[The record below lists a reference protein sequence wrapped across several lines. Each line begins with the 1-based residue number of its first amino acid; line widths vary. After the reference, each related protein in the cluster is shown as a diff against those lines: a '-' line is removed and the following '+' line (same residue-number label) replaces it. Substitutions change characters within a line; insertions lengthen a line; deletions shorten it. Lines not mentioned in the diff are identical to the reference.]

1 MTSHWLTPDGYNVL
15 LRGLMGDS
23 IVFTKIKYG
32 NGTPGSGANDLQNPL
47 FSLEVESKVRSGSY
61 ITLTVSF
68 KNCELEITDF
78 WATEIGIYVQ
88 DPDDDSKELCYCIW
102 EETELEKADY
112 INPTVERLQESQY
125 DFMVFVSEAEDVSAV
140 LGETLVYATVTELN
154 NHKNDKENPHGV
166 TKEQIGLGNVE
177 NKAFV
182 DQTPTFTAANELSE
196 ISSGEKMGSI
206 LGKLAKTISLLK
218 DHLTNFK
225 NPHKVSAKD
234 IGAAASKHTHSATDL
249 NDGAV
254 IVQRG
259 GTGKSEWEKNCI
271 VFAEDKTTLGQVAA
285 PTETSLLAQGPDSAP
300 VFMKLS
306 SLTMFAAGTT
316 PPTTNLFWIDP
327 TPVTGGLKY
336 HNGTEWVH
344 VPVAYS

>member
-1 MTSHWLTPDGYNVL
+1 MTHWLTPDGYNVM
-15 LRGLMGDS
+15 LRGLMGDA

-32 NGTPGSGANDLQNPL
+32 NGTPGSGANDLKNPL
-47 FSLEVESKVRSGSY
+47 FSLGVQSKVRSGNY
-61 ITLTVSF
+61 ITLSVSF
-68 KNCELEITDF
+68 KNVELEITDF

-88 DPDDDSKELCYCIW
+88 DPDDSTKELCYCIW
-102 EETELEKADY
+102 EETEIEKADY

-125 DFMVFVSEAEDVSAV
+125 DFMVFVSEAEDVSAA
-140 LGETLVYATVTELN
+140 LGETLVYATMAELN
-154 NHKNDKENPHGV
+154 NHRNDKNNPHGV

-177 NKAFV
+177 NKAFTE
-182 DQTPTFTAANELSE
+182 QTPAFTAANELAE

-206 LGKLAKTISLLK
+206 LGKLAKALSLLK
-218 DHLTNFK
+218 DHLQDFK
-225 NPHKVSAKD
+225 NPHKVTAKD

-249 NDGAV
+249 NDGTV

-259 GTGKSEWEKNCI
+259 GTGKNEWEKNCL
-271 VFAEDKTTLGQVAA
+271 VFADG
-285 PTETSLLAQGPDSAP
+285 ETSLGQISAPSEISILAQGPESAP

-306 SLTMFAAGTT
+306 DLSMFAAGTT
-316 PPTTNLFWIDP
+316 PPTTNQFWIDP

-336 HNGTEWVH
+336 FNGAEWVH